1 MSQPLRTFAFFKTN
15 ILSGCVLEGV
25 ELSTSLTGLDT
36 GGDEQGGSAGTG
48 DADGSRAGKAD
59 FFLKATRD
67 NCLKIDDDFFDL
79 ITGKVN
85 GLSGELCQRIEEAK
99 DIASLSDSQGMLC
112 FPFFP
117 IYSQASP
124 TGRYLTQSI

>member
-59 FFLKATRD
+59 FFFKATRD

-79 ITGKVN
+79 LVSKDESLADDEPGLGDDNFGPSNRTIRRERTG
-85 GLSGELCQRIEEAK
+85 SR
-99 DIASLSDSQGMLC
+99 
-112 FPFFP
+112 
-117 IYSQASP
+117 
-124 TGRYLTQSI
+124 